1 MHLLSCC
8 FISANVFLDVPIA
21 LNDSEN
27 SAIIGGSVGGVIV
40 LLLMITAVLC
50 IVIVC
55 VRRSHEKG
63 KFTLNDKVLY
73 NTTKLN
79 TNVTIE
85 YNPSYDVAKVN
96 AMDNGS
102 TITPG
107 NSDFP
112 ITPNPSY
119 STHNETTNK
128 YSNGQHNDPGGSD
141 VPITINPSY
150 NVHTKPYNKAS
161 EYDYDYVQ
169 PNELVQHSDLE
180 DTIKMDTNPSYGVST
195 EKQHDYDY
203 VSDDHHLLHHNTA
216 TNINGDMN
224 EDNIQ
229 IHPIVDQRNK
239 THLPYSSSSAM
250 HGNEG
255 EYGVVNQPSSFGD
268 TEG

>member
-1 MHLLSCC
+1 M
-8 FISANVFLDVPIA
+8 FLGVPVTS
-21 LNDSEN
+21 NDSEN
-27 SAIIGGSVGGVIV
+27 SAVIGGAVGAVIV
-40 LLLMITAVLC
+40 LLIVTAVLC

-55 VRRSHEKG
+55 IRKSHEKG

-96 AMDNGS
+96 TMDNGS
-102 TITPG
+102 TITTG

-119 STHNETTNK
+119 CTHNETPNK
-128 YSNGQHNDPGGSD
+128 YGNRQSNDPRGSD

-150 NVHTKPYNKAS
+150 NVHTKPCSKAS

-169 PNELVQHSDLE
+169 PNELIQHSDLE

-195 EKQHDYDY
+195 EKQYDYDY
-203 VSDDHHLLHHNTA
+203 VSDDHLLHHNTA

-229 IHPIVDQRNK
+229 IHPNVDQRKK
-239 THLPYSSSSAM
+239 THSPYSSSSAM

-255 EYGVVNQPSSFGD
+255 EYGVVNQPRS
-268 TEG
+268 

>member
-1 MHLLSCC
+1 M
-8 FISANVFLDVPIA
+8 FLGVPVTSS
-21 LNDSEN
+21 DSEN
-27 SAIIGGSVGGVIV
+27 SAVVGGVVGGVIV
-40 LLLMITAVLC
+40 LLMIIVVLS

-96 AMDNGS
+96 AMDNSS

-119 STHNETTNK
+119 CTHNETTDK
-128 YSNGQHNDPGGSD
+128 YGNEQHNDPEGSD

-150 NVHTKPYNKAS
+150 NVHTKPYCKAS
-161 EYDYDYVQ
+161 KYDYDYVQ
-169 PNELVQHSDLE
+169 PNELIQHSDLE

-195 EKQHDYDY
+195 EKRHDYDY
-203 VSDDHHLLHHNTA
+203 VSDEHLLHHDTSPNY
-216 TNINGDMN
+216 NGDMN
-224 EDNIQ
+224 EDTIQ
-229 IHPIVDQRNK
+229 IHPNVDQRKK
-239 THLPYSSSSAM
+239 THSPYSSGSAM
-250 HGNEG
+250 HGNKG
-255 EYGVVNQPSSFGD
+255 EYDIVNQPRS
-268 TEG
+268 